1 MKISASIQA
10 ANQLNL
16 LNHINSTKSKFDQ
29 LHIDI
34 TDGHFA
40 ENISMSFKVIEMLKT
55 NTDYFLDIHLMIND
69 NLKYG
74 KIAFDCGA
82 DIVTVHKESTELK
95 DFVKL
100 YEFNKNIGI
109 GLLPSTSNSE
119 LDEYLEYAHS
129 VLLLGVN
136 PGFSNQDQAIDL
148 HKKVSDF
155 NTSFPNY
162 SGEVIVDGGI
172 KNKDLEIF
180 KKIGVDVVVQGGA
193 IFG

>member
-155 NTSFPNY
+155 NSSFPNY

-180 KKIGVDVVVQGGA
+180 EKIGVDVVVQGGA

>member
-16 LNHINSTKSKFDQ
+16 LNHIESNNAKFDQ

-40 ENISMSFKVIEMLKT
+40 ENISMSFKVIEMLKK

-82 DIVTVHKESTELK
+82 DLVTVHKESTELN
-95 DFVKL
+95 DFIEL

-119 LDEYLEYAHS
+119 LDKYLEYAHS

-136 PGFSNQDQAIDL
+136 PGFSNQNQAINL
-148 HKKVSDF
+148 PKKVKDF
-155 NTSFPNY
+155 SNSFPYY
-162 SGEVIVDGGI
+162 SGEVIVDGGV
-172 KNKDLEIF
+172 KNEDLEIF
-180 KKIGVDVVVQGGA
+180 EKFGVDVVVQGGA

>member
-55 NTDYFLDIHLMIND
+55 NTDYFLDIHLMINN

-180 KKIGVDVVVQGGA
+180 EKIGVDVVVQGGA

>member
-16 LNHINSTKSKFDQ
+16 LDHIDSNNTKFDQ

-34 TDGHFA
+34 TDAHFA
-40 ENISMSFKVIEMLKT
+40 ENISMSFKVIEQLK
-55 NTDYFLDIHLMIND
+55 NSTDYYLDIHLMINE

-82 DIVTVHKESTELK
+82 DIVTVHRESTELN
-95 DFVKL
+95 DFITL
-100 YEFNKNIGI
+100 SEFNKNVGV
-109 GLLPSTSNSE
+109 GLLPGTSNSE
-119 LDEYLEYAHS
+119 LTEYLVHAHS

-136 PGFSNQDQAIDL
+136 PGFSNQVQAIDL
-148 HKKVSDF
+148 PNKVNDF
-155 NTSFPNY
+155 NKCFPDY
-162 SGEVIVDGGI
+162 SGEIIVDGGV
-172 KNKDLEIF
+172 KNEDLEIF
-180 KKIGVDVVVQGGA
+180 ENIGVDVVVQGGA